1 MEVPHRS
8 ETRLVQWVV
17 ETDFAFEISDD
28 RSDEEIVK
36 AFFEGEFDDIEK
48 TNMGSRIS
56 KYHPISVNIVK
67 RW

>member
-1 MEVPHRS
+1 MEVPHKS

-36 AFFEGEFDDIEK
+36 AFFEGEFDHIEK

-56 KYHPISVNIVK
+56 QYYPISVNIVK